1 MPNINYDYIENY
13 LRNLK
18 EINDEKLREMN
29 DFAEENHVPIIER
42 ESEEFINFLI
52 SMQKPKKILELGT
65 AIGYSSISFAKR
77 NKCIEKIDSVELKGE
92 MAEIAR
98 KNISDAGLEN
108 IISVHES
115 DAYDYLL
122 DLEEK
127 YDLIFIDAAKGQYE
141 KYFDSALKNLNE
153 KGLIIC
159 DNVLFKGMIAED
171 SLVKRRKITIVKRL
185 RKFLKDISE
194 DERFISS
201 VVPIGDGVLLVRR
214 KDEEDWT
221 FSTSWWY

>member
-1 MPNINYDYIENY
+1 MSNINYDYIENY

-18 EINDEKLREMN
+18 AVENEKLKEMS
-29 DFAEENHVPIIER
+29 DYADENHVPIIER

-65 AIGYSSISFAKR
+65 AIGYSSISFAER
-77 NKCIEKIDSVELKGE
+77 NKCIEKIDSVELKSE

-98 KNISDAGLEN
+98 KNISDLGLDK

-115 DAYDYLL
+115 DAHDFLL
-122 DLEEK
+122 DLDEK

-141 KYFDSALKNLNE
+141 KYFEAALKNLKE

-185 RKFLKDISE
+185 RKFLRDISE
-194 DERFISS
+194 DKRFISS

>member
-221 FSTSWWY
+221 FSTRWWY

>member
-18 EINDEKLREMN
+18 DIKDEKLRAMS
-29 DFAEENHVPIIER
+29 DYAEKNHVPIIER

-52 SMQKPKKILELGT
+52 SIQKPKKILELGT

-77 NKCIEKIDSVELKGE
+77 NKSIEKIDSVELKME
-92 MAEIAR
+92 MVEIAR
-98 KNISDAGLEN
+98 KNISDCCLEK
-108 IISVHES
+108 IIEVHES
-115 DAYDYLL
+115 DAYDFLVDL
-122 DLEEK
+122 DEK

-141 KYFDSALKNLNE
+141 KYFESALKNLTE
-153 KGLIIC
+153 KGIIIC

-221 FSTSWWY
+221 FSTSWWC

>member
-1 MPNINYDYIENY
+1 MSNINYDYIENY

-18 EINDEKLREMN
+18 AIENEKLKEMSN
-29 DFAEENHVPIIER
+29 YAEKNHVPIIER

-77 NKCIEKIDSVELKGE
+77 NKCIEKIDSVELKSE

-98 KNISDAGLEN
+98 KNISDLALDK
-108 IISVHES
+108 IIYVHES
-115 DAYDYLL
+115 DAYDFLL
-122 DLEEK
+122 DLDEK

-141 KYFDSALKNLNE
+141 KYFEAALKNLKE

-194 DERFISS
+194 DKRFISS

>member
-1 MPNINYDYIENY
+1 MSNINYDYIENY

-18 EINDEKLREMN
+18 AVENEKLKEMS
-29 DFAEENHVPIIER
+29 DYADENHVPIIER

-65 AIGYSSISFAKR
+65 AIGYSSISFAER
-77 NKCIEKIDSVELKGE
+77 NKCIEKIDSVELKSE

-98 KNISDAGLEN
+98 KNISDLGLDK

-115 DAYDYLL
+115 DAHDFLL
-122 DLEEK
+122 DL
-127 YDLIFIDAAKGQYE
+127 DE
-141 KYFDSALKNLNE
+141 KYFEAALKNLKE

-185 RKFLKDISE
+185 RKFLRDISE
-194 DERFISS
+194 DKRFISS

>member
-13 LRNLK
+13 LRDLK
-18 EINDEKLREMN
+18 DIKDEKLLEMSKY
-29 DFAEENHVPIIER
+29 AEENHVPIVER

-52 SMQKPKKILELGT
+52 SIKKPKKILELGT

-77 NKCIEKIDSVELKGE
+77 NKCIEKIDSVELKEE
-92 MAEIAR
+92 MVEIAR
-98 KNISDAGLEN
+98 KNISDVGLDE
-108 IISVHES
+108 IIHVHNS
-115 DAYDYLL
+115 DAYDFLV

-153 KGLIIC
+153 KGIILC

-185 RKFLKDISE
+185 RKFLKDISS

-201 VVPIGDGVLLVRR
+201 VVPIGDGILLVRR

>member
-1 MPNINYDYIENY
+1 MSNINYDYIENY

-18 EINDEKLREMN
+18 AIEKMSN
-29 DFAEENHVPIIER
+29 YAEKNHVPIIER

-77 NKCIEKIDSVELKGE
+77 NKCIEKIDSVELKSE

-98 KNISDAGLEN
+98 KNISDLDLDK

-115 DAYDYLL
+115 DAYDFLL
-122 DLEEK
+122 DLDEK

-141 KYFDSALKNLNE
+141 KYFEAALKNLKE

-171 SLVKRRKITIVKRL
+171 SLVKRRKITIVKRM
-185 RKFLKDISE
+185 RKYLDMVSKDENLITTV
-194 DERFISS
+194 I
-201 VVPIGDGVLLVRR
+201 PMGDGIALTKRR
-214 KDEEDWT
+214 
-221 FSTSWWY
+221 